1 VKSLLDTDIV
11 SELMRGK
18 NVRLIA
24 RADAY
29 AATQGPLA
37 ISAMTVFEIGQGL
50 HQMDRLKQAQSFVR
64 WIDSWDVFPLTRETM
79 TLAGEIGGR
88 MLRAGRTIGVSDT
101 CIAATAIEHGRVLV
115 TGNTRHFEYVR
126 EAGFPLELD
135 NWREPAPP

>member
-1 VKSLLDTDIV
+1 MKSLLDTDIV

-64 WIDSWDVFPLTRETM
+64 
-79 TLAGEIGGR
+79 
-88 MLRAGRTIGVSDT
+88 
-101 CIAATAIEHGRVLV
+101 
-115 TGNTRHFEYVR
+115 
-126 EAGFPLELD
+126 
-135 NWREPAPP
+135 